1 MKVVF
6 FGTQPYDRESFDTIN
21 NNGAYGFDIV
31 YHHSHLTPDNAVLAR
46 GAEAVCIFVND
57 TADAVAIRRLADEGV
72 RLIALRCA
80 GFNNVDLKAA
90 AACGIGVV
98 RVPAYSPHAVA
109 EHAVALLLALDRKVH
124 RAYWRTRDG
133 NFSLHGLLGFDL
145 YGKTAGVVGT
155 GRIARALIG
164 ILKGFGMEVLAYDIR
179 PDEEYARTAG
189 ITYVTLDEL
198 YRRSDVISLHC
209 PLTEQT
215 RYMINAD
222 SIARMKPGVVL
233 LNTGRGQL
241 IHTEAL
247 IEGLKQRRIGAA
259 GLDVYE
265 EEAAYFYEDTS
276 DRIMSDDVETAELD
290 SAEFDRVI
298 NINLRSMFLCMKYEL
313 RQMLRQGG
321 EGYAIVNCSSI
332 GGLIGLPGRVAYHAS
347 KHAVLGMTKCAA
359 LEYAARGIRINAICP
374 ATIETPMVEK
384 MLATGAIREVAE
396 PIGRF
401 GHPEE
406 VASTVLW
413 LCSPAAS
420 FIVGQGI
427 AVDGGYTVK

>member
-1 MKVVF
+1 MKMELGMTGKVVLVA
-6 FGTQPYDRESFDTIN
+6 
-21 NNGAYGFDIV
+21 GATSGIGKATAILFARSGASV
-31 YHHSHLTPDNAVLAR
+31 VLA
-46 GAEAVCIFVND
+46 G
-57 TADAVAIRRLADEGV
+57 RREKLLREITGELTGEG
-72 RLIALRCA
+72 
-80 GFNNVDLKAA
+80 LKAA
-90 AACGIGVV
+90 WTVCDV
-98 RVPAYSPHAVA
+98 
-109 EHAVALLLALDRKVH
+109 
-124 RAYWRTRDG
+124 T
-133 NFSLHGLLGFDL
+133 
-145 YGKTAGVVGT
+145 
-155 GRIARALIG
+155 
-164 ILKGFGMEVLAYDIR
+164 
-179 PDEEYARTAG
+179 DEEQVKAMIDFTVRTFGRLDCAYNNAG
-189 ITYVTLDEL
+189 
-198 YRRSDVISLHC
+198 
-209 PLTEQT
+209 
-215 RYMINAD
+215 
-222 SIARMKPGVVL
+222 
-233 LNTGRGQL
+233 
-241 IHTEAL
+241 
-247 IEGLKQRRIGAA
+247 
-259 GLDVYE
+259 
-265 EEAAYFYEDTS
+265 
-276 DRIMSDDVETAELD
+276 IMSDDVETAELD

-384 MLATGAIREVAE
+384 MLATGAIHEVAE